1 MEEHAFRDNQAGW
14 ENYSLCLGNSWETSK
29 ICYMIF
35 PATSNGVEPFTFII
49 SGDQVHRKE

>member
-14 ENYSLCLGNSWETSK
+14 ENYSMCLGNSWETSK

-35 PATSNGVEPFTFII
+35 PATTYGVEPFTFTI